1 MKIRIEIDI
10 PKYVNGTQC
19 HECPIEKYSRLCV
32 HGLKYCKEYD
42 LSRIEV
48 KELEETKNESHRL

>member
-1 MKIRIEIDI
+1 MKIMIEIDV
-10 PKYVNGTQC
+10 PEYTEGTHC
-19 HECPIEKYSRLCV
+19 ADCPIEKYSRLCV

-48 KELEETKNESHRL
+48 KELEETQDE

>member
-1 MKIRIEIDI
+1 MKIKIEIDV

-48 KELEETKNESHRL
+48 KELEETKDE